1 MGGFNGGAIYIFEN
15 TPQTPSN
22 SSNLIEIRNS
32 NITKNKG

>member
-32 NITKNKG
+32 NIINN